1 MRNLILTFCFV
12 LFSNL
17 LLGQENFVESIYFE
31 TDASQI
37 TTDGKAQLEQLVERI
52 KRKDIQI
59 ISIVGHTDNDGSD
72 AYNEQLSKQRA
83 HNVTTFFKSNLNEW
97 SAVQIDYKGELLP
110 IQPNLSAHAKQLN
123 RRVEIYYIKNSFHL
137 PNGFDVPFQHFEIN
151 ADRDTILVVNAKGT
165 RIYVPKHAFV
175 CSNNSKNGKPIDL
188 MFREYTNAAEM
199 AFSGIKMT
207 YKENNNEQYFNSAGM
222 FEIQGNCNGQ
232 ALALCEGK
240 SLRVDYAIANQVK
253 DMAFYR
259 LNKVNNEWLKAQ
271 EIQPKKIVKK
281 PVGKPARRK
290 RRIRR
295 GHFKEKRCPLK
306 VLFSKNQPLQV
317 QSIKRNDTVKFH
329 GDAKGKNLEFDNNAN
344 GRNGT
349 LLASGADVGHTYPD
363 IIEGLNVPSFG
374 VYNCD
379 QIYQLP
385 RVVQV
390 NAKYKD
396 ENGKEIVNP
405 YLVSLIDL
413 DFNGAFSFDANNF
426 RCNPN
431 GKNALALFT
440 TTGDLYLLDVAAFS
454 RLGVKADGDY
464 TFTVIRAND
473 KVKNSTD
480 LANYFGIKM

>member
-1 MRNLILTFCFV
+1 
-12 LFSNL
+12 
-17 LLGQENFVESIYFE
+17 
-31 TDASQI
+31 
-37 TTDGKAQLEQLVERI
+37 
-52 KRKDIQI
+52 
-59 ISIVGHTDNDGSD
+59 
-72 AYNEQLSKQRA
+72 
-83 HNVTTFFKSNLNEW
+83 
-97 SAVQIDYKGELLP
+97 
-110 IQPNLSAHAKQLN
+110 
-123 RRVEIYYIKNSFHL
+123 
-137 PNGFDVPFQHFEIN
+137 
-151 ADRDTILVVNAKGT
+151 
-165 RIYVPKHAFV
+165 
-175 CSNNSKNGKPIDL
+175 

-295 GHFKEKRCPLK
+295 GHFKEKRCPLSL
-306 VLFSKNQPLQV
+306 LFSKTQPLQV

>member
-1 MRNLILTFCFV
+1 M

-37 TTDGKAQLEQLVERI
+37 TPDSRQQLDQLIRRI

-59 ISIVGHTDNDGSD
+59 IAIVGHTDNDGSD

-83 HNVTTFFKSNLNEW
+83 HNVTTFLKSNLNEW

-110 IQPNLSAHAKQLN
+110 IQPNVSAQAKQLN
-123 RRVEIYYIKNSFHL
+123 RRVEIHYVKNSFHL
-137 PNGFDVPFQHFEIN
+137 PNGFDVPFQHFKIN
-151 ADRDTILVVNAKGT
+151 ADRDTTLVVNAKGT
-165 RIYVPKHAFV
+165 RIHVPKHAFR
-175 CSNNSKNGKPIDL
+175 CGGDNLNGKPVDL

-207 YKENNNEQYFNSAGM
+207 YKENNQEQYFNSAGM
-222 FEIQGNCNGQ
+222 FEIQGTCN
-232 ALALCEGK
+232 GK
-240 SLRVDYAIANQVK
+240 SLELCKDKSIRVDYAIANQVK
-253 DMAFYR
+253 DMAFYM
-259 LNKVNNEWLKAQ
+259 LNKTNNEWLKAQ
-271 EIQPKKIVKK
+271 EIQPKKLAKK

-290 RRIRR
+290 RRIRHGR
-295 GHFKEKRCPLK
+295 FKDNRCPLRK
-306 VLFSKNQPLQV
+306 MFSKNQPMHF
-317 QSIKRNDTVKFH
+317 QSIRSNDTVKFH
-329 GDAKGKNLEFDNNAN
+329 GDAKVKDLNFGNNDN

-390 NAKYKD
+390 TAKYKD

-431 GKNALALFT
+431 GKNALAMFT

-454 RLGVKADGDY
+454 SLGVKTDGNY
-464 TFTVIRAND
+464 TFTVTRAND
-473 KVKNSTD
+473 KVKNSAD
-480 LANYFGIKM
+480 LAQYFGIKI

>member
-1 MRNLILTFCFV
+1 MRNLILTFCLM

-37 TTDGKAQLEQLVERI
+37 TTDGTLQLDKLIRRI

-59 ISIVGHTDNDGSD
+59 ISIVGHTDNEGSD
-72 AYNEQLSKQRA
+72 AYNDQLSKQRA
-83 HNVTTFFKSNLNEW
+83 YNVTTFLKSNLSEW

-110 IQPNLSAHAKQLN
+110 IQPNISAHNKQLN
-123 RRVEIYYIKNSFHL
+123 RRVEVHYIKNSFHL
-137 PNGFDVPFQHFEIN
+137 PNGFDVPFQSFKVN

-165 RIYVPKHAFV
+165 RIHVPKHAFV
-175 CSNNSKNGKPIDL
+175 CGGNNINGKPVDL

-199 AFSGIKMT
+199 AFSGINMT
-207 YKENNNEQYFNSAGM
+207 YKENNQEQYFNSAGM
-222 FEIQGNCNGQ
+222 FEIQGSCNGQ
-232 ALALCEGK
+232 ALELCKDK
-240 SLRVDYAIANQVK
+240 SIKVDYAIAHQVK
-253 DMAFYR
+253 DMAFYS
-259 LNKVNNEWLKAQ
+259 LNKTNNEWLKAQ
-271 EIQPKKIVKK
+271 EIQPKKLVKK
-281 PVGKPARRK
+281 LARRK
-290 RRIRR
+290 RRIRH
-295 GHFKEKRCPLK
+295 GHFIDKRCPLRII
-306 VLFSKNQPLQV
+306 FSKNQPMQV

-329 GDAKGKNLEFDNNAN
+329 GDAKGKNLDFGNNAN
-344 GRNGT
+344 DRSGT

-390 NAKYKD
+390 KAKYKD

-431 GKNALALFT
+431 GKNALAMFT
-440 TTGDLYLLDVAAFS
+440 TTGDLYLLDVAGFS
-454 RLGVKADGDY
+454 SLGVKANGDY
-464 TFTVIRAND
+464 TFTVTRAND

-480 LANYFGIKM
+480 LANYFGIKI